1 MPRTPY
7 PWRSILVTTL
17 VVTVTTL
24 VLDAPTTPPQPQTA
38 RAPLPWEKPLA
49 TDGSATEAVGTPQWT
64 KEAKSV
70 DPAADGLTRLPDA
83 LPKNPFPL
91 VVEVPRAVKVVD
103 AATFQIGDRFYRLAD
118 ITPVPPEAECS
129 RRGGGRWN
137 CGMRSRSA
145 LRGLIVN
152 KGLQCRSLDPGAS
165 STASAPVDCI
175 LGTVRIAKAMVE
187 KGWATPAKV
196 GDREL
201 DAALE
206 AARQAKAG
214 IWVSPDL
221 AKLPSSEALSLLAQ
235 PQDRT

>member
-24 VLDAPTTPPQPQTA
+24 VLDAPTSPPAQTA
-38 RAPLPWEKPLA
+38 RAPLPWEKPLG

-103 AATFQIGDRFYRLAD
+103 AATFQIGDRVYRLAD
-118 ITPVPPEAECS
+118 ITPVPPGAECS

-137 CGMRSRSA
+137 CGTRSRSA

-152 KGLQCRSLDPGAS
+152 KALQCQSLDPGAS
-165 STASAPVDCI
+165 SAASVPVDCI
-175 LGTVRIAKAMVE
+175 LGTVRIAKAMIE
-187 KGWATPAKV
+187 KGWATPAKS
-196 GDREL
+196 GDADL

-221 AKLPSSEALSLLAQ
+221 IKLPSNEALGLLAQ
-235 PQDRT
+235 THDRT